1 MSDKA
6 KGLRVSSERRIGEL
20 GVRCLGTLNS
30 GQGSRQKSHI
40 GRRANLYGA
49 IASACR
55 RLQED
60 LAAALLGGDRWLVDV
75 VVATPPDCNSEDGA
89 ILVVMEYLV
98 VGLEVNALHGCA
110 VQLHARKPRQ
120 GDPESDIGLT
130 THPAQ
135 DGGLT
140 LRSDLIAIEL
150 LRPFAERG
158 DTLCF
163 EGRYVTLVIDDE
175 EVTGLLDAVFV
186 GVRVLGKQ
194 ALCLTIADE
203 LEGPGLTID
212 GAGAEAEHLLDV
224 LQLLVAEVEGAV
236 VGLSR
241 VAGAKDI
248 KYFHSI

>member
-1 MSDKA
+1 MMHRS
-6 KGLRVSSERRIGEL
+6 I
-20 GVRCLGTLNS
+20 
-30 GQGSRQKSHI
+30 
-40 GRRANLYGA
+40 LYKRG
-49 IASACR
+49 
-55 RLQED
+55 LQED
-60 LAAALLGGDRWLVDV
+60 LAATLLGSDRWLVDV
-75 VVATPPDCNSEDGA
+75 LTATLTDCDSEDGA

-98 VGLEVNALHGCA
+98 VGLEVDAFHGCA

-135 DGGLT
+135 DGGLA

-163 EGRYVTLVIDDE
+163 EGRYATIVIDDE
-175 EVTGLLDAVFV
+175 EMTGLLDTLFV

-203 LEGPGLTID
+203 LEGPGLAIY
-212 GAGAEAEHLLDV
+212 GAGTEAEHLLDV

-236 VGLSR
+236 VGLGR

-248 KYFHSI
+248 EYFHSTYVIFIEL

>member
-1 MSDKA
+1 M
-6 KGLRVSSERRIGEL
+6 
-20 GVRCLGTLNS
+20 RCLGTLNS
-30 GQGSRQKSHI
+30 GQDSRQQSHI
-40 GRRANLYGA
+40 GQWADLYGA
-49 IASACR
+49 IASAYR
-55 RLQED
+55 RLQKD
-60 LAAALLGGDRWLVDV
+60 LAAALLGGDRWLVDI
-75 VVATPPDCNSEDGA
+75 VATLPDCNSEDGA

-98 VGLEVNALHGCA
+98 VGLEVNALHRSA
-110 VQLHARKPRQ
+110 VQLHTRKPHQ
-120 GDPESDIGLT
+120 GNTEGDVGLT

-150 LRPFAERG
+150 LRPFAECG

-163 EGRYVTLVIDDE
+163 EGRYVTIVIDDE
-175 EVTGLLDAVFV
+175 EMTGLLDTLFV

-203 LEGPGLTID
+203 FEGPGLTID
-212 GAGAEAEHLLDV
+212 GAGTEAEHLLDV

-236 VGLSR
+236 VGLGR

-248 KYFHSI
+248 KYFHSIYDIY